1 MQQPLLLFLLG
12 AIPTY
17 KMRTDRSTYSNSVI
31 EDLLQALL
39 SLGGT
44 LQVAG
49 SLDLLSKLN
58 TLRCRTQEQSSYLL
72 VSNRFLIHLG
82 QLLLGLLVAAEIAL
96 CADKNAGHVSVLLGP
111 VLANFGI
118 PLHGSE
124 QNLMYLP
131 SFQCSRR
138 RWD

>member
-39 SLGGT
+39 SLGGA

-49 SLDLLSKLN
+49 GLDLLSKLN
-58 TLRCRTQEQSSYLL
+58 TLRRRT
-72 VSNRFLIHLG
+72 
-82 QLLLGLLVAAEIAL
+82 
-96 CADKNAGHVSVLLGP
+96 
-111 VLANFGI
+111 
-118 PLHGSE
+118 
-124 QNLMYLP
+124 
-131 SFQCSRR
+131 
-138 RWD
+138 